1 MVYPALQKMSGC
13 HSWDLPQCVGKLAH
27 AIENQEDRHHFARVR
42 MDEEGLIRLAE
53 GRQASHALGSL
64 ILSDGLLGI
73 PEQTRLEAQT
83 EVRVIKWPRL
93 GDF

>member
-1 MVYPALQKMSGC
+1 
-13 HSWDLPQCVGKLAH
+13 
-27 AIENQEDRHHFARVR
+27 
-42 MDEEGLIRLAE
+42 LIRLAE

-64 ILSDGLLGI
+64 TLSDGLLGI

-83 EVRVIKWPRL
+83 EVRVIRWPRL